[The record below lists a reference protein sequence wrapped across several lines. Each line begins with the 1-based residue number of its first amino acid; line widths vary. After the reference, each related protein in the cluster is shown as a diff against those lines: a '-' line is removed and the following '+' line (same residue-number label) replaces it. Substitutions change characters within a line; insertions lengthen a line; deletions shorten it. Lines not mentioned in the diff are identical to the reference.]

1 MRTDTFENLVYLKK
15 SASGNI
21 EVTIMS
27 KNVLIILDV
36 FIFLFVCV
44 TAAFIALYDIFLA
57 ILFFGT
63 YIAVTVEMS
72 KELN

>member
-1 MRTDTFENLVYLKK
+1 
-15 SASGNI
+15 
-21 EVTIMS
+21 MS